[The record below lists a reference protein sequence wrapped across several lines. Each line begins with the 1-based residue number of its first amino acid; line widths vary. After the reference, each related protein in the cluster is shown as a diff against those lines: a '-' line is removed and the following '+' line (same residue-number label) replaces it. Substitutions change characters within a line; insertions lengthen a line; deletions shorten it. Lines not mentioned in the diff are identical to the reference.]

1 MISAETLLKVEFYD
15 VDAMQVVW
23 HGNYPRFLEC
33 ARGTLL
39 DKIGYNY
46 IQMKASGYAW
56 PIVDMSLRYTKPAA
70 YGQNLR
76 IVAGLQ
82 EWQNRLK
89 IGYVLYDAKT
99 GDKISKARHVLSIGP
114 VTTAEL
120 VKHGLR
126 PTVEPRVHDVEHM
139 MLTLAGKV
147 LWGGQKA

>member
-46 IQMKASGYAW
+46 VQMKASGFAW
-56 PIVDMSLRYTKPAA
+56 PIVDMSLRYTKPAI
-70 YGQNLR
+70 YGQQLR
-76 IVAGLQ
+76 IVAELQ

-99 GDKISKARHVLSIGP
+99 GDKISKAN
-114 VTTAEL
+114 TTQVAVDMRTGEL
-120 VKHGLR
+120 CFACPPALTDK
-126 PTVEPRVHDVEHM
+126 VEA
-139 MLTLAGKV
+139 LL
-147 LWGGQKA
+147 